1 MIGRGRYDPSA
12 PEVPPIPWGALLL
25 VLSAPLLVMV
35 AMVNFAPLL
44 PMVREEFAL
53 SNAWVGALTSA
64 TILSHTVL
72 QLPAGHLADRVGAK
86 RLVEVGAGV
95 VAISTM
101 ASALAPNMEALL
113 LCRFILGVGTAT
125 VFVSAL
131 VCVNLVVPPERRVVA
146 QGLFGASANV
156 GVLMVL
162 LFSEGVARWQGWRG
176 VFLIEG
182 VLILGMVWLFASKLR
197 IEGNAS
203 RATPPAWGELLRDR
217 PLYLL
222 GLAHTL
228 TYGVFT
234 ALSTWMA
241 TFLWERYGIG
251 LEWAGP
257 LAALLPASSVVARSI
272 GGALSVGRERQVIVL
287 CSLATAAG
295 VALMPLAPGPI
306 PAVLDLLVLGWSASL
321 PFGAIFSYISL
332 VSPKGASGG
341 GFSLVNFVGNVGALA
356 FPPVIGYALDTTGS
370 FGPGFWLMAAVGMAG
385 GAAVA
390 LRLPGDGR

>member
-72 QLPAGHLADRVGAK
+72 QLPAGHLADRIGAK

-131 VCVNLVVPPERRVVA
+131 VLVNLVVPPERRVVA

-156 GVLMVL
+156 
-162 LFSEGVARWQGWRG
+162 
-176 VFLIEG
+176 
-182 VLILGMVWLFASKLR
+182 
-197 IEGNAS
+197 
-203 RATPPAWGELLRDR
+203 RAT
-217 PLYLL
+217 
-222 GLAHTL
+222 
-228 TYGVFT
+228 
-234 ALSTWMA
+234 
-241 TFLWERYGIG
+241 RY
-251 LEWAGP
+251 
-257 LAALLPASSVVARSI
+257 
-272 GGALSVGRERQVIVL
+272 
-287 CSLATAAG
+287 
-295 VALMPLAPGPI
+295 
-306 PAVLDLLVLGWSASL
+306 
-321 PFGAIFSYISL
+321 
-332 VSPKGASGG
+332 
-341 GFSLVNFVGNVGALA
+341 
-356 FPPVIGYALDTTGS
+356 
-370 FGPGFWLMAAVGMAG
+370 AVGS
-385 GAAVA
+385 
-390 LRLPGDGR
+390 